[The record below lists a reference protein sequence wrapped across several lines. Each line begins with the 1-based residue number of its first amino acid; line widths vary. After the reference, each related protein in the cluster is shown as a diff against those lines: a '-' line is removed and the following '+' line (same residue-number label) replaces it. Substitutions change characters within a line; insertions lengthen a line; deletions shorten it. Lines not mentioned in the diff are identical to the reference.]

1 VADSHQTHTPYAA
14 RARAAELRELL
25 EYHGRL
31 YHLLD
36 APVIADAEYDGLFRE
51 LLALEEACPEL
62 KDPASPTLRIGGA
75 VLDSLST
82 RAHSLPMYSLD
93 NVFSMAEGREFVRKM
108 LRLLPGADERDIA
121 FWMEPKLDG
130 LAMELIYEKGLL
142 VCALTRGDGET
153 GEEVTENM
161 RTVRTVPLRL
171 ASPPSP
177 PSPPSLLEV
186 RGEVLMNKK
195 DFAALN
201 LRQQKT
207 GGRTF
212 ANPRNAA
219 AGSVRQLDSA
229 EAARRPLRFIAYGIG
244 KTEWVKGSPWSTQ
257 QEIMRGLRDFGFA
270 AAPGAALC
278 SSLEAVEQW
287 YDALVRERESF
298 PFESDGAV
306 AKVNSLALQEKLG
319 FTARAPR
326 FAVAFKF
333 EAAQARTRLEDIL
346 IQVGRTGVLTPVA
359 QLAPVNVGGVVV
371 RRATLH
377 NEDEIRAGDLRIG
390 DTVLVRRAGDV
401 IPEIVAALTELRSG
415 EEQVFV
421 FPERCPSCGG
431 QVVREAGEAA
441 RRCVNRACPA
451 VRREAVRHFVS
462 KAGLDVQG
470 LGDKLVERLL
480 DAGRLND
487 PAALFR
493 LQEKDLLDLERMGKK
508 AAAKVLK
515 ALDEARKKTT
525 LPRLLAAL
533 GIRHVG
539 EQTAKALAREFGSME
554 ALTAAEADDLRRVRD
569 VGPEAAASIR
579 DFFASPGNRELLR
592 ALKEAGLCPAEE
604 TSPSGTDPS
613 PSSGGEAHP
622 DKETGNAGAQPAR
635 PSPLAGK
642 TVLFTGT
649 LPSLGRREA
658 SRLAEEAGAT
668 LAGSVSARLDYLV
681 AGDNPGSKLAKAE
694 AAGVAIL
701 AEADFLRLTGRSE
714 NSQAGSTWKRNVAA
728 GRPAPS

>member
-1 VADSHQTHTPYAA
+1 VPAEA
-14 RARAAELRELL
+14 RARSAKLRELL
-25 EYHGRL
+25 EHHGRL
-31 YHLLD
+31 YHVLD
-36 APVIADAEYDGLFRE
+36 DPVIADAEYDGLFRE
-51 LLALEEACPEL
+51 LLTLEETYPAL
-62 KDPASPTLRIGGA
+62 KDPASPTMRVGGA
-75 VLDSLST
+75 VLDSLPT

-93 NVFSMAEGREFVRKM
+93 NVFNMAEGREFVRKM
-108 LRLLPGADERDIA
+108 LRLLPGADERDMA
-121 FWMEPKLDG
+121 FWTEPKLDG

-153 GEEVTENM
+153 GEEVTANM

-171 ASPPSP
+171 ASRPPLP
-177 PSPPSLLEV
+177 PLLEV

-201 LRQQKT
+201 LRQQET

-244 KTEWVKGSPWSTQ
+244 KTEWAEGSPWSTQ
-257 QEIMRGLRDFGFA
+257 QEIMLGLREFGFA

-278 SSLEAVEQW
+278 PSLEAVERW
-287 YDALVRERESF
+287 YDGLVRERENF
-298 PFESDGAV
+298 PFELDGAV
-306 AKVNSLALQEKLG
+306 AKVNSLALQERLG

-333 EAAQARTRLEDIL
+333 EAEQARTTLEDIL

-377 NEDEIRAGDLRIG
+377 NEDEIRVCDLRIG

-401 IPEIVAALTELRSG
+401 IPEIVAALPELRTG
-415 EEQVFV
+415 RERAFV
-421 FPERCPSCGG
+421 FPDRCPSCGG

-480 DAGRLND
+480 DAGRVND

-493 LQEKDLLDLERMGKK
+493 LEEKDLLDLERMGKK
-508 AAAKVLK
+508 AAANVLK

-533 GIRHVG
+533 GIRHIG
-539 EQTAKALAREFGSME
+539 EQTAKALAREFGSLQAVE
-554 ALTAAEADDLRRVRD
+554 AAEADDLRRVRD

-604 TSPSGTDPS
+604 KAPPETGPS
-613 PSSGGEAHP
+613 PASP
-622 DKETGNAGAQPAR
+622 DGTQPGKEGRNAGAQPAR

-642 TVLFTGT
+642 TLLFTGT

-668 LAGSVSARLDYLV
+668 LVGSVSARLDYLV
-681 AGDNPGSKLAKAE
+681 VGDNPGSKLARAE

-701 AEADFLRLTGRSE
+701 AEADFLRLIGRSE
-714 NSQAGSTWKRNVAA
+714 NNRGKS
-728 GRPAPS
+728 